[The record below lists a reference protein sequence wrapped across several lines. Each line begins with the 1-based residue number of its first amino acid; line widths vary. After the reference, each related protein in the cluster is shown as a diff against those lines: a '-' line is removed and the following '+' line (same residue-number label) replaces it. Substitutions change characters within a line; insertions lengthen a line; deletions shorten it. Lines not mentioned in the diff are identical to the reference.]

1 MNRTCVSCGAIVL
14 AAVLVVGALVSMG
27 RVQPARGGAEPGEK
41 AGGGRHYTV
50 VETEGH
56 NLLVTDNATNT
67 LYFYTVDKGEP
78 PGSDLKIRASLDL
91 TQVGNPVIKP
101 KAINLQK

>member
-1 MNRTCVSCGAIVL
+1 MNRTWMRCGAIVVVT
-14 AAVLVVGALVSMG
+14 VLVVGALVFMS
-27 RVQPARGGAEPGEK
+27 RVQPAVGGAEPADK
-41 AGGGRHYTV
+41 AGSGAHYTV

-56 NLLVTDNATNT
+56 NLVVTDNATNT

-78 PGSDLKIRASLDL
+78 PGSDLKLRASVDL
-91 TQVGNPVIKP
+91 SQVGSSVIKP